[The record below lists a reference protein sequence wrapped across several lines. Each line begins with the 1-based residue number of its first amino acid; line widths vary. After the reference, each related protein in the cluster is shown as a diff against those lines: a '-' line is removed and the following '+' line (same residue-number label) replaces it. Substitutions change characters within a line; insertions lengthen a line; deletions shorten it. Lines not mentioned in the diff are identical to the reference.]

1 MGIKNLLKFLKEYPN
16 LVKNTE
22 IENYNGLKVAIDI
35 SILLYQVVISIRN
48 TGADLTNNKGEITS
62 HILGVFNKT
71 ITLLRRNII
80 PIYVFDGNPPELKN
94 KVLSNRKNNRLK
106 AYEKMLKAK
115 SEQER
120 IKYFKRCVNI
130 TNVQIKQSQELLD
143 LMGIPYIIAN
153 EEADSQCAYLSK
165 KELVDGVYTEDM
177 DILTFGA
184 KKIIRN
190 LTSYK
195 KSTIEISL
203 SEILEKLEL
212 NYENFIDFCI
222 LLGCDY
228 CYGLN
233 DIHPNIIFKYFKETK
248 DINNTLKLLRE
259 NGFRVPDK
267 IDYEKAKHYFL
278 ECSSNKYIDYKN
290 INLREPNIEALEKK
304 LVEDYSLIKNKIDK
318 KLLFLQKFYNTKNN
332 IVNVI
337 NL

>member
-16 LVKNTE
+16 LVKNTD
-22 IENYNGLKVAIDI
+22 IESYNSKKVAIDI

-48 TGADLTNNKGEITS
+48 TGTDLTNSKGQITS
-62 HILGVFNKT
+62 HILGLFNKT

-80 PIYVFDGNPPELKN
+80 PIYVFDSCPPELKN
-94 KVLSNRKNNRLK
+94 NVLSNRKKNRIK

-115 SEQER
+115 TEEER

-130 TNVQIKQSQELLD
+130 TNEQIKQSQELLE
-143 LMGIPYIIAN
+143 LMGVPFIIAE

-165 KELVDGVYTEDM
+165 KGLVDGVYTEDM

-195 KSTIEISL
+195 RNTIEISL
-203 SEILEKLEL
+203 SDILEKLDL
-212 NYENFIDFCI
+212 DYESFIDFCI

-228 CYGLN
+228 CNGVN
-233 DIHPNIIFKYFKETK
+233 DIQPNIIFKYFKENK
-248 DINNTLKLLRE
+248 NINDTLKLLKE
-259 NGFRVPDK
+259 NGYRVPDK
-267 IDYEKAKHYFL
+267 IDYEKSKDYFL
-278 ECSSNKYIDYKN
+278 ECKSNKYIDYKN
-290 INLREPNIEALEKK
+290 INLKKPDLIKLENI
-304 LVEDYSLIKNKIDK
+304 LVHRYSLIKSKIDK
-318 KLLFLQKFYNTKNN
+318 KLLFLNNYYDSKSSKKN
-332 IVNVI
+332 II

>member
-16 LVKNTE
+16 LVKNTN

-48 TGADLTNNKGEITS
+48 TGADLTNNKGQITS
-62 HILGVFNKT
+62 HILGLFNKT
-71 ITLLRRNII
+71 ITLLKRNII
-80 PIYVFDGNPPELKN
+80 PIYVFDGSPPDLKN
-94 KVLSNRKNNRLK
+94 NVLNNRKNNRLK
-106 AYEKMLKAK
+106 AYEKMLNAK
-115 SEQER
+115 TEEER

-130 TNVQIKQSQELLD
+130 TSEQIIQSQELLD
-143 LMGIPYIIAN
+143 LMGVPYIIAN

-165 KELVDGVYTEDM
+165 KGLVDGVYTEDM

-195 KSTIEISL
+195 KNTIEISL

-228 CYGLN
+228 CNGLN

-248 DINNTLKLLRE
+248 NIDATLQLLRN
-259 NGFRVPDK
+259 NGFRVPER
-267 IDYEKAKHYFL
+267 IDYERSKKYFL
-278 ECSSNKYIDYKN
+278 DCNSNKYIDFKN
-290 INLREPNIEALEKK
+290 INLRKPNIDDLEKK
-304 LVEDYSLIKNKIDK
+304 LVEDYSLIKSKIDK
-318 KLLFLQKFYNTKNN
+318 KLLFLQDFYDSKND
-332 IVNVI
+332 IKNVI

>member
-16 LVKNTE
+16 LVKNTK
-22 IENYNGLKVAIDI
+22 IERYNNKKVAIDI

-62 HILGVFNKT
+62 HILGLFNKT
-71 ITLLRRNII
+71 ITLLKRNII
-80 PIYVFDGNPPELKN
+80 PIYVFDGSPPELKN
-94 KVLSNRKNNRLK
+94 KVLSNRKNNRIK

-115 SEQER
+115 TEEER

-165 KELVDGVYTEDM
+165 KGLVDGVYTEDM

-203 SEILEKLEL
+203 SDILEKLDL
-212 NYENFIDFCI
+212 DYNNFIDFCI

-228 CYGLN
+228 CNGIN
-233 DIHPNIIFKYFKETK
+233 DIQPNVIFKYFKETK
-248 DINNTLKLLRE
+248 DIDQTLILLK
-259 NGFRVPDK
+259 NDGYRVPEK
-267 IDYEKAKHYFL
+267 INYEKSKEYFL
-278 ECSSNKYIDYKN
+278 ECKSNKYIDYKN
-290 INLREPNIEALEKK
+290 INLKQPNISELENL
-304 LVEDYSLIKNKIDK
+304 LVTKYSLIKSKIDN
-318 KLLFLQKFYNTKNN
+318 KLLFLNN
-332 IVNVI
+332 YYEKSQNKVI
-337 NL
+337 NI